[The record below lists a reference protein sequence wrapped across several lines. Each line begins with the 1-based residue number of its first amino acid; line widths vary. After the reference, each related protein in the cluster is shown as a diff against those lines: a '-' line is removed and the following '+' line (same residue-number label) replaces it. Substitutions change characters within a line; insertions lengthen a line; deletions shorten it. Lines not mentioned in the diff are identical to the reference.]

1 MLGDLG
7 VAWQPGAGFIAG
19 LEKVL
24 GVRRLEDICIAAGVT
39 RGNTDVPAQI
49 RRVFTNAGVEY
60 VVRDAGSHTPVP
72 GDRPLIFYCNHPF
85 GIADALIALELALA
99 RRPDTK
105 VLANRTLGAFDLNT
119 AHIIWVDSFESA
131 AGGAVNQR
139 GMREAL
145 RHLRDGGSLLMFPA
159 GVCSHLRLRDGRV
172 TDPPW
177 SQHLSR
183 FIANTGACAVP
194 VHFAGHNSWTF
205 QLAGL
210 VHPVLRTILLLR
222 EFVGLEG
229 QRIEV
234 RVGPAI
240 PEAQWAH
247 LTVDD
252 RTRHLRDAVY
262 GLGRA
267 GVERESANP
276 GGATASP

>member
-7 VAWQPGAGFIAG
+7 VAWQPGKRFIAG
-19 LEKVL
+19 LEKAL

-39 RGNTDVPAQI
+39 RANADVPAQI
-49 RRVFTNAGVEY
+49 RRVFANAGVEY
-60 VVRDAGSHTPVP
+60 VVRDAGSHAPVP
-72 GDRPLIFYCNHPF
+72 ADRPLIFYCNHPF

-119 AHIIWVDSFESA
+119 AHIIWVDPFEGAS
-131 AGGAVNQR
+131 GGAVNQR

-145 RHLRDGGSLLMFPA
+145 RHLRDGGTLLMFPA
-159 GVCSHLRLRDGRV
+159 GVCSHLRFRDGCI

-183 FIANTGACAVP
+183 FIASTGACAVP
-194 VHFAGHNSWTF
+194 VHFAGHNSWSF

-222 EFVGLEG
+222 EFVGLRG
-229 QRIEV
+229 QRIDV
-234 RVGPAI
+234 RVGPVIA
-240 PEAQWAH
+240 EAQLAYMA
-247 LTVDD
+247 VDE
-252 RTRHLRDAVY
+252 RTRHLRNVLY
-262 GLGRA
+262 GLGRT
-267 GVERESANP
+267 GVERESAIP
-276 GGATASP
+276 GKATASL

>member
-1 MLGDLG
+1 MP
-7 VAWQPGAGFIAG
+7 AAT
-19 LEKVL
+19 
-24 GVRRLEDICIAAGVT
+24 RRF
-39 RGNTDVPAQI
+39 PA
-49 RRVFTNAGVEY
+49 T
-60 VVRDAGSHTPVP
+60 
-72 GDRPLIFYCNHPF
+72 RPLIFYCNHPF

-119 AHIIWVDSFESA
+119 AHIIWVDPFEGA
-131 AGGAVNQR
+131 AGGTVNQR

-159 GVCSHLRLRDGRV
+159 GVCSHLRLRDGRI

-183 FIANTGACAVP
+183 FIASTGACAVP

-222 EFVGLEG
+222 EFVGLRG

-240 PEAQWAH
+240 PEAQLAH
-247 LTVDD
+247 MAVDD
-252 RTRHLRDAVY
+252 RTRHLRNVLY

-267 GVERESANP
+267 GAERESADQ
-276 GGATASP
+276 GRATASL